1 MKPKTPA
8 FTAALGQI
16 SVASRA
22 GCGPFRSVVV
32 CVMPRAC
39 IHIYG
44 VMAPESRETWAVK
57 TVCLAPSAGKS

>member
-32 CVMPRAC
+32 SVCDAAGVHS
-39 IHIYG
+39 HIWRYG
-44 VMAPESRETWAVK
+44 AGES
-57 TVCLAPSAGKS
+57 